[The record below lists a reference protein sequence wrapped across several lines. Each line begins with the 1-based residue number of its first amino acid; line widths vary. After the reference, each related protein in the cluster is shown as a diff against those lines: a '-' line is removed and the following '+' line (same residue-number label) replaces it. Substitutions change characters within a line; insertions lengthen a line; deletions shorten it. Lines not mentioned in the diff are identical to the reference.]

1 MAART
6 FRDRDLTDAH
16 HNQGHTGGQELGTD
30 ALRKR
35 RRQLRTS
42 VRNCRN
48 HLGENTRE
56 CSQQRKSMLQC
67 TVSLR
72 IRTEGLVDW
81 NIRWARTS

>member
-35 RRQLRTS
+35 RRQLP
-42 VRNCRN
+42 
-48 HLGENTRE
+48 HLGQE
-56 CSQQRKSMLQC
+56 L
-67 TVSLR
+67 
-72 IRTEGLVDW
+72 TEP
-81 NIRWARTS
+81 